1 MRNFEASTACNE
13 QHGFRPHRSSIDAAI
28 LKLLTFESARLQ
40 HCTVGMI
47 QHDLTAHF
55 DRMYPEMT
63 NIYASRYGVDKKILL
78 SISSTISSLRRNV
91 ETAMGVSSE
100 AYYQEADEAR
110 IGGMVQGKADVPQ
123 LSTQQSD
130 AMLKAHKA
138 LTSGLCIHSPS
149 MRRAIRHH
157 SIAFADDTDG
167 HVSVASDDPHAAMDA
182 VEKLQHS
189 AQTWS
194 TLVDICGGLV
204 ALHKCTW
211 QLIAWASRGGMLS
224 IISDPPRP
232 LHMDNGKG
240 TKAWVDYHPPHK
252 PNVGLGYLLCPDG
265 SQAPQ
270 FSVLYDALQLLC
282 NSVSSAHL
290 TEPETRLLLRQRITP
305 KLQYTLHTTSF
316 TQTQCSRL
324 DTLLRQ
330 NVLPKLRINRHY
342 PGVLRGNGVPQR
354 FHPSDAN
361 ADIIS
366 T

>member
-1 MRNFEASTACNE
+1 MAAEFNTCLKFFIGHKAMRNFEASTACDE
-13 QHGFRPHRSSIDAAI
+13 QHGFRPHRSSVDAAF

-63 NIYASRYGVDKKILL
+63 NIYASRYGVDEKILL

-91 ETAMGVSSE
+91 ETAMGVSSGT
-100 AYYQEADEAR
+100 YYQEADEVR

-149 MRRAIRHH
+149 MRRAIHHH

-167 HVSVASDDPHAAMDA
+167 HVSVASDNPTAAIDA

-194 TLVDICGGLV
+194 TS
-204 ALHKCTW
+204 
-211 QLIAWASRGGMLS
+211 LIFAG
-224 IISDPPRP
+224 D
-232 LHMDNGKG
+232 
-240 TKAWVDYHPPHK
+240 
-252 PNVGLGYLLCPDG
+252 
-265 SQAPQ
+265 
-270 FSVLYDALQLLC
+270 
-282 NSVSSAHL
+282 
-290 TEPETRLLLRQRITP
+290 
-305 KLQYTLHTTSF
+305 
-316 TQTQCSRL
+316 
-324 DTLLRQ
+324 
-330 NVLPKLRINRHY
+330 
-342 PGVLRGNGVPQR
+342 
-354 FHPSDAN
+354 
-361 ADIIS
+361 
-366 T
+366 